1 MLMVL
6 SFIYGGFLIAS
17 YIIMVYSIVWRGEV
31 FGIPPFTPRRF
42 GGGDVGAISMM
53 TSPLL
58 LLILA
63 GGLIS
68 IANGIAIRS
77 LTHKREIKKVKADL
91 KSLYLT
97 PEEKHLVSELEESGG
112 ELTQKELTLRTDYSR
127 VKIHRTL
134 QKLESKKIIK
144 KIPYGQTN
152 KIILME

>member
-1 MLMVL
+1 MSRKYTVLMVL

-31 FGIPPFTPRRF
+31 FGIAPFTPRRF
-42 GGGDVGAISMM
+42 ARGDVDAISMM

-77 LTHKREIKKVKADL
+77 LTHKREIKKVKA
-91 KSLYLT
+91 
-97 PEEKHLVSELEESGG
+97 
-112 ELTQKELTLRTDYSR
+112 
-127 VKIHRTL
+127 
-134 QKLESKKIIK
+134 
-144 KIPYGQTN
+144 
-152 KIILME
+152 